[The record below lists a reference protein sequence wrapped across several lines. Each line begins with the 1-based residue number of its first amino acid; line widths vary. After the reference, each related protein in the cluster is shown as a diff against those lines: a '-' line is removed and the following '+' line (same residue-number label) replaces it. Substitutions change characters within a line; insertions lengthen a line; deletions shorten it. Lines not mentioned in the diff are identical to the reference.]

1 MIDEVTAPFLDNS
14 PTSPQR
20 PLMFLTLSQVA
31 LGGAIGASL
40 RFLTNVGALRLFGPG
55 FPMGT
60 LIVNVLGSFVMGVL
74 VVVLAKKGGTHLAP
88 LLMTGILGGFTT
100 FSAFSLDALTLWER
114 GQHGLAFG
122 YVAASVILSL
132 AAIAAGLYVARNLI

>member
-1 MIDEVTAPFLDNS
+1 
-14 PTSPQR
+14 
-20 PLMFLTLSQVA
+20 MFLTLSQVA

-40 RFLTNVGALRLFGPG
+40 RYLTNVGAMRLFGPG

-60 LIVNVLGSFVMGVL
+60 LIVNVLGSFVMGVI
-74 VVVLAKKGGTHLAP
+74 VVMLAKRGGNHLAP

-114 GQHGLAFG
+114 GQQGLAFG
-122 YVAASVILSL
+122 YVTASVILSL
-132 AAIAAGLYVARNLI
+132 AAIAAGLFVARNLI